1 MKNGVKI
8 GVINEKIGENTN
20 EIVFSIK
27 IDSEISKIN
36 TSRKMLFIP
45 PIKEMKFVD
54 LNPLEFFIL
63 NNVPFKRISTNS
75 FV

>member
-27 IDSEISKIN
+27 IDSEISKIS

>member
-1 MKNGVKI
+1 MKNGVKT

-27 IDSEISKIN
+27 IDSEISKIS
-36 TSRKMLFIP
+36 TSRKMLLMP